1 MSTPAPSLVVIE
13 LLLPPQSVC
22 TAKEQLQLHPI
33 DYALLQQAAES
44 QKQSLADFILLAAY
58 FHARDVL
65 AEAQARTAA
74 ATPAP

>member
-1 MSTPAPSLVVIE
+1 M
-13 LLLPPQSVC
+13 
-22 TAKEQLQLHPI
+22 HPI

-65 AEAQARTAA
+65 AEAQARTGS
-74 ATPAP
+74 ATPIAHHQTANAPTTPLPSA